1 MVYLWCILD
10 TPLLRE
16 RNQKFLGLLLYDE
29 IIYIIEIMYKKFL
42 LVNSLGKEV
51 LKAAK
56 SYYRGGGKTIKQM
69 MEAQPSKNIK
79 AQSREHAK
87 GDIKYFI
94 KSKIKK
100 PKGRK

>member
-1 MVYLWCILD
+1 
-10 TPLLRE
+10 
-16 RNQKFLGLLLYDE
+16 
-29 IIYIIEIMYKKFL
+29 MYKKFL
-42 LVNSLGKEV
+42 LINSLGKEV

-87 GDIKYFI
+87 GDIKFFI
-94 KSKIKK
+94 KSKMR
-100 PKGRK
+100 KGRK

>member
-1 MVYLWCILD
+1 
-10 TPLLRE
+10 
-16 RNQKFLGLLLYDE
+16 
-29 IIYIIEIMYKKFL
+29 MYKKFL
-42 LVNSLGKEV
+42 LMNKLGKEV

-87 GDIKYFI
+87 GDIKFFI
-94 KSKIKK
+94 KSKMR
-100 PKGRK
+100 KGRK

>member
-1 MVYLWCILD
+1 
-10 TPLLRE
+10 
-16 RNQKFLGLLLYDE
+16 
-29 IIYIIEIMYKKFL
+29 MYKKFL
-42 LVNSLGKEV
+42 LFNELGKEV

-79 AQSREHAK
+79 AQSRDAAK

-100 PKGRK
+100 PRGRK

>member
-1 MVYLWCILD
+1 MNKI
-10 TPLLRE
+10 
-16 RNQKFLGLLLYDE
+16 
-29 IIYIIEIMYKKFL
+29 
-42 LVNSLGKEV
+42 GKEV

-87 GDIKYFI
+87 GDIKFFI
-94 KSKIKK
+94 KSKMR
-100 PKGRK
+100 KGRK

>member
-1 MVYLWCILD
+1 LD

-79 AQSREHAK
+79 AQSRDAAK
-87 GDIKYFI
+87 SDIKFFI
-94 KSKIKK
+94 KSNIKK
-100 PKGRK
+100 PRGRK

>member
-1 MVYLWCILD
+1 
-10 TPLLRE
+10 
-16 RNQKFLGLLLYDE
+16 
-29 IIYIIEIMYKKFL
+29 MYKKFL
-42 LVNSLGKEV
+42 LMNAVGKEV

-87 GDIKYFI
+87 GDIKFFI
-94 KSKIKK
+94 KSKMR
-100 PKGRK
+100 KGRK